1 MKTLFI
7 GKNLHFLH
15 EVESTNTY
23 AMNLLR
29 NVNGIEGTIVY
40 TDNQTKGKG
49 QRGAL
54 WSSGIAQ
61 NITTSIILKPQFLG
75 IENTFYLSKISALAV
90 YDVLTEI
97 LGNSQ
102 YDIKI
107 KWPNDILVN
116 RQKIAGI
123 LIENNF
129 TNTTIQ
135 YSVIGI
141 GLNVNQ
147 KDFGDFDTIATS
159 LKLITGADYDRNI
172 ILEKLCVNLE
182 KWYFKLKEQKLTL
195 IDECYLNCLFGMQQ
209 TLNFTDANQVNFT
222 GKILG
227 VTKGGQLNIELT
239 DLSTKKFDIKE
250 IKFSL

>member
-1 MKTLFI
+1 METLFI
-7 GKNLHFLH
+7 GKNLLFLH

-29 NVNGIEGTIVY
+29 NVNAIEGTIVY
-40 TDNQTKGKG
+40 TDNQTRGKG
-49 QRGAL
+49 QRSAI

-61 NITTSIILKPQFLG
+61 NLTLSVILKPHFLG

-97 LGNSQ
+97 LPISQ
-102 YDIKI
+102 FDIKI

-129 TNTTIQ
+129 TNTLIQ

-141 GLNVNQ
+141 GLNINQ
-147 KDFGDFDTIATS
+147 VDFGEFERLATS
-159 LKLITGADYDRNI
+159 LKLLTGKDYERNM

-182 KWYFKLKEQKLTL
+182 KWYFKLKENKLTL
-195 IDECYLNCLFGMQQ
+195 IDESYLNCLFGIHQ
-209 TLNFTDANQVNFT
+209 TLNFTDINQVSFT

-227 VTKGGQLNIELT
+227 VTKEGLLNVELA
-239 DLSTKKFDIKE
+239 DLRIKKFDIKE